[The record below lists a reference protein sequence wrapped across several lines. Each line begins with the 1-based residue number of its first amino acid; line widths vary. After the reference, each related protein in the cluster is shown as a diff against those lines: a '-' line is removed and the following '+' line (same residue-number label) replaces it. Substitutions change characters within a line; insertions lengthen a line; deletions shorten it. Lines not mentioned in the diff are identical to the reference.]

1 MTNAMVIVIMEEL
14 VTITIVRAIMFYRQ
28 NSMGS
33 KKEKKEKKKKTDL
46 TIKK

>member
-1 MTNAMVIVIMEEL
+1 MVIVIMEEL

-33 KKEKKEKKKKTDL
+33 KKERKKKR
-46 TIKK
+46 KKRQI